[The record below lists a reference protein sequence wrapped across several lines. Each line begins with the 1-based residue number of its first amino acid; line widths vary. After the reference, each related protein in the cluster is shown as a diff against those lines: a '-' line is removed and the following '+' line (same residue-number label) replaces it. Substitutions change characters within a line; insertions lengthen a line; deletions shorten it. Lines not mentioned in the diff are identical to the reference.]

1 MISEALAMG
10 GGGGGTGG
18 GGGFMALLP
27 IILMFAIIYF
37 LLLRPQQ
44 KRQRQQ
50 QMMLDSLRKGDRVVT
65 SGGIFGTVV
74 GIKEKQGIVVL
85 RVADNVKI
93 ELTKISVARIVQKR
107 GEGELES
114 TQTKK

>member
-1 MISEALAMG
+1 MIQEAFAMGTG
-10 GGGGGTGG
+10 GGGSGG

-50 QMMLDSLRKGDRVVT
+50 QMMLESLRKGDRVVT
-65 SGGIFGTVV
+65 AGGVFGTIV
-74 GIKEKQGIVVL
+74 GIKEKQNIVVL
-85 RVADNVKI
+85 RVADSVKI
-93 ELTKISVARIVQKR
+93 ELAKTSVARIVRKGDEEEQ
-107 GEGELES
+107 EE
-114 TQTKK
+114 Q

>member
-1 MISEALAMG
+1 MSEALAMG
-10 GGGGGTGG
+10 SGGGGSGG
-18 GGGFMALLP
+18 GSGLITLLP

-50 QMMLDSLRKGDRVVT
+50 QTMLDSLRKGDRVVT
-65 SGGIFGTVV
+65 AGGIFGTIV

-85 RVADNVKI
+85 RVAESVKVEI
-93 ELTKISVARIVQKR
+93 AKASIARIVQKDD
-107 GEGELES
+107 GEEATES
-114 TQTKK
+114 

>member
-1 MISEALAMG
+1 MSEALAMG
-10 GGGGGTGG
+10 SGGGGSGG

-50 QMMLDSLRKGDRVVT
+50 QMMLESLRKGDRVVT
-65 SGGIFGTVV
+65 AGGIFGTIV
-74 GIKEKQGIVVL
+74 GIKEKQGIVVI
-85 RVADNVKI
+85 RVADTVKI
-93 ELTKISVARIVQKR
+93 ELAKSSIARIVQKDN
-107 GEGELES
+107 GEDTEGPLL
-114 TQTKK
+114 KK

>member
-1 MISEALAMG
+1 
-10 GGGGGTGG
+10 
-18 GGGFMALLP
+18 MAFLP

-65 SGGIFGTVV
+65 SGGIFGTIV

-85 RVADNVKI
+85 RVADTVKI
-93 ELTKISVARIVQKR
+93 ELARASVARIVQK
-107 GEGELES
+107 GESDELEV

>member
-1 MISEALAMG
+1 MFTDAFAMGSG
-10 GGGGGTGG
+10 GGGGG

-65 SGGIFGTVV
+65 AGGIFGTIV
-74 GIKEKQGIVVL
+74 GIKEKQNVIVL
-85 RVADNVKI
+85 RITDSVKI
-93 ELTKISVARIVQKR
+93 ELARSSVARIVQK
-107 GEGELES
+107 GEDEE
-114 TQTKK
+114 T

>member
-1 MISEALAMG
+1 MSEALAMG
-10 GGGGGTGG
+10 SGSGGGGG

-50 QMMLDSLRKGDRVVT
+50 QTMLDSLRKGDRVVT
-65 SGGIFGTVV
+65 AGGIFGTIV
-74 GIKEKQGIVVL
+74 GIKEKQGIIVV
-85 RVADNVKI
+85 RIADTVKV
-93 ELTKISVARIVQKR
+93 ELARTSIARIVQK
-107 GEGELES
+107 GDSQDVEGS
-114 TQTKK
+114 GTKP

>member
-1 MISEALAMG
+1 MGTG
-10 GGGGGTGG
+10 GGGSG

-65 SGGIFGTVV
+65 AGGIFGTIV
-74 GIKEKQGIVVL
+74 GIKEKQGVVVL
-85 RVADNVKI
+85 RIADSVKV
-93 ELTKISVARIVQKR
+93 ELAKASVARILKK
-107 GEGELES
+107 GDDDEGEEA
-114 TQTKK
+114 

>member
-10 GGGGGTGG
+10 GGGGGSSGG
-18 GGGFMALLP
+18 SGLVAFLP
-27 IILMFAIIYF
+27 IILMFAVIYF

-50 QMMLDSLRKGDRVVT
+50 QTMLDALRKGDRVVT
-65 SGGIFGTVV
+65 AGGIFGTIV

-85 RVADNVKI
+85 RVAETVKI
-93 ELTKISVARIVQKR
+93 EVARTSIARLVQK
-107 GEGELES
+107 GEDEES
-114 TQTKK
+114 PES

>member
-1 MISEALAMG
+1 MGTG
-10 GGGGGTGG
+10 GGGSGG

-50 QMMLDSLRKGDRVVT
+50 QTMLDALRKGDRVVT
-65 SGGIFGTVV
+65 AGGIFGTIV
-74 GIKEKQGIVVL
+74 GIKEKQNIVVL
-85 RVADNVKI
+85 RIADSVKV
-93 ELTKISVARIVQKR
+93 ELAKTSVVRLVMK
-107 GEGELES
+107 GDDEEGEA
-114 TQTKK
+114 T